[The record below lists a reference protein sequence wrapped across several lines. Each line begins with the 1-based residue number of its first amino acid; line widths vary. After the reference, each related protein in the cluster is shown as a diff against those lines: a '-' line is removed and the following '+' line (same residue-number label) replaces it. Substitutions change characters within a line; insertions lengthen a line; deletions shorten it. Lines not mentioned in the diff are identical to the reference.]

1 MKNILIVT
9 LSLLSVHMVSFGV
22 SVREL
27 LGGGV
32 GKLDAGW
39 HASSSTRGSTNKDY
53 LDLSSEG
60 ITNLDGLSD
69 IEGIGNFTTINL
81 VNNQIANERKDLL
94 GMDSVKE
101 IFLDANQISDDG
113 ISPDA
118 FSALR
123 PSGAKTGQ
131 VKNVAIS
138 LTDNPISEEQIKRL
152 LGLYSGNSSVI
163 LSIGVS
169 EWESGL

>member
-1 MKNILIVT
+1 MVT
-9 LSLLSVHMVSFGV
+9 FGV

-27 LGGGV
+27 LGGGA

-39 HASSSTRGSTNKDY
+39 HASSSTLGSTNKDY
-53 LDLSSEG
+53 LDLSAEG
-60 ITNLDGLSD
+60 ITDLDGLSD

-81 VNNQIANERKDLL
+81 VNNQIAKVERKDLL